1 MDTMKITM
9 KEIAK
14 KFEDIGFPVESS
26 RELTTEDGIITY
38 PSITFPRM
46 ALDCKCLLPDAVKRA
61 YSTRRHVIPY
71 AYDYDLASPTSM
83 TYGGSK
89 ITLSME
95 TFNPRKNKYCDVLDV
110 KYATFTSRML
120 EILDRIVS
128 TPEYKAVDIKEM
140 ARLPILLGEK
150 IANENTQFLL
160 SAKSLMTTKVSP
172 SDNNTSDLVRLCRII
187 AVRDEIE
194 EAFDTIRF
202 QLDTKTLQDL
212 LKGPVIVGQLCNSVQ
227 VAINDKAEKVI
238 LKTDLRKI
246 M

>member
-1 MDTMKITM
+1 M

-26 RELTTEDGIITY
+26 RELTIEDGIITY

-46 ALDCKCLLPDAVKRA
+46 ALDCKCLLLDAVKRVC
-61 YSTRRHVIPY
+61 SNRRRVIPY

-83 TYGGSK
+83 TYGDSK

-95 TFNPRKNKYCDVLDV
+95 TFTPHKSEYCDVLDV
-110 KYATFTSRML
+110 KYATFKSQML

-128 TPEYKAVDIKEM
+128 TPEYRAVDIKEM

-160 SAKSLMTTKVSP
+160 SAKCLMTTEVSP
-172 SDNNTSDLVRLCRII
+172 SDNNTRDLVELYRTI

-212 LKGPVIVGQLCNSVQ
+212 LKGPAIVGQLCRSVQ
-227 VAINDKAEKVI
+227 LAINDKVEKVI
-238 LKTDLRKI
+238 LETDLRKI